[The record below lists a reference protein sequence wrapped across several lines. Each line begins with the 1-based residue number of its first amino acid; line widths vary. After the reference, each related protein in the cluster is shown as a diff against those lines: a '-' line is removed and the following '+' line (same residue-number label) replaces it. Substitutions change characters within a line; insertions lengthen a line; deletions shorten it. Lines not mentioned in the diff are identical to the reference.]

1 MRKRNYLLQIIVSC
15 KKKKKKIVEME
26 SAGSEKLEMVNFV
39 TNV

>member
-1 MRKRNYLLQIIVSC
+1 MRKRSYLLQITVSC
-15 KKKKKKIVEME
+15 KRKVVEME

>member
-15 KKKKKKIVEME
+15 KKKIVEME

>member
-15 KKKKKKIVEME
+15 KKKKKIVEME

>member
-1 MRKRNYLLQIIVSC
+1 MRKRSYLLQIIVSC
-15 KKKKKKIVEME
+15 KKKVVETK